1 MDPDAP
7 LVRTRKT
14 VNPYYHGL
22 GMVLKRLYWDLHFQ
36 SFVSRKKLV
45 KIRDSCAGKQ
55 AVILCNGP
63 SLNKVD
69 FSMLVDSG
77 VFCFGLNKINLLFD
91 RVDFRP
97 DCIVSVNELVI
108 EQNADYFNT
117 TDIDLFIDSAAATSR
132 VVKARNNVTFIHST
146 NFQKFARDISVSFN
160 QGHTVT
166 FVALQLAFHMG
177 FTSVALVG
185 ADHSFAVK
193 GAANREVTSGD
204 RDESHFDPGYFSG
217 GVKWNLPDLFESEV
231 WYGRARQMYVA
242 HDREILNCTEGGE
255 LEVFSRQTLEAFLK
269 S

>member
-1 MDPDAP
+1 MDPDDP

-36 SFVSRKKLV
+36 SYVSRKKLI
-45 KIRDSCAGKQ
+45 KARGSHAGKT

-69 FSMLVDSG
+69 FPGLTESG
-77 VFCFGLNKINLLFD
+77 VYCFGLNKINLLFD

-97 DCIVSVNELVI
+97 DCIVSVNKFVI

-132 VVKARNNVTFIHST
+132 IVKARNNVTFIHST
-146 NFQKFARDISVSFN
+146 TYQKFARDVSVSLN

-166 FVALQLAFHMG
+166 CVALQLAFHMG
-177 FTSVALVG
+177 FSRVALVG
-185 ADHSFAVK
+185 ADHTFAVK
-193 GAANREVTSGD
+193 GAANKEVISGE
-204 RDESHFDPGYFSG
+204 RDESHFDPRYFAG
-217 GVKWNLPDLFESEV
+217 GVKWHLPDLFESEV
-231 WYGRARQMYVA
+231 WYGRARQMYAA

-255 LEVFSRQTLEAFLK
+255 LEVFKRQTLDAFLK

>member
-1 MDPDAP
+1 MDPDDP

-36 SFVSRKKLV
+36 SYISRKKLI
-45 KIRDSCAGKQ
+45 KARDSHAGKT

-69 FSMLVDSG
+69 FSMLADSG
-77 VFCFGLNKINLLFD
+77 VYCFGLNKINLLFD

-97 DCIVSVNELVI
+97 DCIVSVNEFVI

-132 VVKARNNVTFIHST
+132 IVKARSNVTFIHST
-146 NFQKFARDISVSFN
+146 NFQKFARDVSVSLN

-166 FVALQLAFHMG
+166 FVAFQLAFHMG
-177 FTSVALVG
+177 FSSVALVG
-185 ADHSFAVK
+185 ADHTFAVK
-193 GAANREVTSGD
+193 GAANQAVVSGE
-204 RDESHFDPGYFSG
+204 RDESHFDPGYFAG
-217 GVKWNLPDLFESEV
+217 GMKWHLPDLFESEV
-231 WYGRARQMYVA
+231 WYGRARQMYA
-242 HDREILNCTEGGE
+242 AYDREIVNCTEGGE
-255 LEVFSRQTLEAFLK
+255 LEVFKRQTLEAFLG